1 MLTFGKLVHKLQTCH
16 VIRGQISLM
25 EKNGLGNVKTES
37 KDSTFGILQMSAPTS
52 SSLKL
57 DSSAPLFPH
66 IPGLFY
72 VLHLLYQELQLNEL
86 QRETA
91 ASLVCLLQQLA
102 R

>member
-1 MLTFGKLVHKLQTCH
+1 M
-16 VIRGQISLM
+16 R
-25 EKNGLGNVKTES
+25 
-37 KDSTFGILQMSAPTS
+37 KDPLRIFSVSQVSAPTS
-52 SSLKL
+52 PSLKL

-66 IPGLFY
+66 IPALFY

>member
-1 MLTFGKLVHKLQTCH
+1 MLFLKARLALQ
-16 VIRGQISLM
+16 
-25 EKNGLGNVKTES
+25 KKGLGNVKTES